1 MNYLHQILILKNAN
15 FFLELF
21 LFTIISFIN
30 VEKRKYFHIKLVV
43 CALLGLLFYFM
54 PSFNV
59 GGFSFVYVIVYVYI
73 VISCFILY
81 KTNFLT
87 LFTLTVCGWAM
98 QHFAWNVSLLFLDNI
113 FENINLPYGIPM
125 LIYLL
130 CIIIVAVTIGLVFYK
145 KKDYFNI
152 AKPNAQTLVGSIVLL
167 FITVF
172 LSAFVP
178 IVDNWTWIYRL
189 YSISISLI
197 IVLMVIGVFDQT
209 RAEKEKVIIEN
220 DNRILKEL
228 IKEQAHQQKINKET
242 YDIVNMKI
250 HDIKNQINIIKSM
263 DYSKQKKYLDDLKE
277 SIDIYGSLA
286 KTGNDVLD
294 VILNQK
300 SLICNSKRIKFT
312 YICDADSLEIFT
324 PENMTS
330 LFGNLIDNAIEATS
344 LESEDNRFIKL
355 TAMNRKNFLCIHI
368 ENYCSVKLK
377 FKDGLPLTTKE
388 NTNEHGFGTRS
399 VRYIINKYNGQ
410 LKMTYNNNIFS
421 VNILI
426 PIVLNDAK

>member
-1 MNYLHQILILKNAN
+1 M
-15 FFLELF
+15 
-21 LFTIISFIN
+21 
-30 VEKRKYFHIKLVV
+30 
-43 CALLGLLFYFM
+43 
-54 PSFNV
+54 
-59 GGFSFVYVIVYVYI
+59 
-73 VISCFILY
+73 
-81 KTNFLT
+81 
-87 LFTLTVCGWAM
+87 
-98 QHFAWNVSLLFLDNI
+98 
-113 FENINLPYGIPM
+113 
-125 LIYLL
+125 
-130 CIIIVAVTIGLVFYK
+130 
-145 KKDYFNI
+145 
-152 AKPNAQTLVGSIVLL
+152 
-167 FITVF
+167 
-172 LSAFVP
+172 
-178 IVDNWTWIYRL
+178 
-189 YSISISLI
+189 
-197 IVLMVIGVFDQT
+197 
-209 RAEKEKVIIEN
+209 
-220 DNRILKEL
+220 
-228 IKEQAHQQKINKET
+228 
-242 YDIVNMKI
+242 
-250 HDIKNQINIIKSM
+250 
-263 DYSKQKKYLDDLKE
+263 
-277 SIDIYGSLA
+277 
-286 KTGNDVLD
+286 
-294 VILNQK
+294 NQK

>member
-1 MNYLHQILILKNAN
+1 MHYIKEILFLNNAN

-21 LFTIISFIN
+21 LFTIICFIN
-30 VEKRKYFHIKLVV
+30 VKKRKYFYIKLTI
-43 CALLGLLFYFM
+43 CALLGLLFYFL
-54 PSFNV
+54 PSFSV
-59 GGFSFVYVIVYVYI
+59 GGFSFAYSIVYVYI
-73 VISCFILY
+73 VICCFILY
-81 KTNFLT
+81 DTNFLT
-87 LFTLTVCGWAM
+87 LFTLTVCAWAM
-98 QHFAWNVSLLFLDNI
+98 QHLAWNVCLLFLDNVFKKI
-113 FENINLPYGIPM
+113 ELPKGIPT

-130 CIIIVAVTIGLVFYK
+130 CIIVVAFTIGIVFYK

-152 AKPNAQTLVGSIVLL
+152 VKPNAQTLVGSITLL

-178 IVDNWTWIYRL
+178 IVDEWTWIYRL
-189 YSISISLI
+189 YSISIALI
-197 IVLMVIGVFDQT
+197 IVLMDIGVFDQT
-209 RAEKEKVIIEN
+209 RAEKEKLMIEN
-220 DNRILKEL
+220 DNKILKEL
-228 IKEQAHQQKINKET
+228 IKEQAHQQQINKET
-242 YDIVNMKI
+242 YDIVNMKV
-250 HDIKNQINIIKSM
+250 HDIKNQINVIMSM
-263 DYSKQKKYLDDLKE
+263 DHNEQKKCLDDLKE
-277 SIDIYGSLA
+277 AIDIYGSLA
-286 KTGNDVLD
+286 KTGNEILD

-312 YICDADSLEIFT
+312 YICDAESLGIFT

-344 LESEDNRFIKL
+344 FESEDNRFIKL

-368 ENYCSVKLK
+368 ENYCSTKMK

-388 NTNEHGFGTRS
+388 DTSEHGFGTRS
-399 VRYIINKYNGQ
+399 IRYIVNKYNGQ

-426 PIVLNDAK
+426 PTTINDAK